1 MEEWRARRPWLV
13 GNNFRMNLNGTLRA
27 PSPSPPLLLLSPTTS
42 RRPSTLSRSRSVL
55 LLPDVTSLSL
65 LPSLLFLSL
74 SHSSPFPLLSFLP
87 LCSLER
93 FIVVY
98 IVFLQNTLST
108 HPHLSLPTKLRFSS
122 EAVVLNR
129 RRGSD
134 KARQG
139 TLAICRLRDVSSIA
153 PEGNID
159 LFVAGLT
166 PSTPRERSNATT
178 PMRALKPALHVC
190 VCARVC
196 MCVRATS

>member
-1 MEEWRARRPWLV
+1 MAHCARLLHPHHFFFSLPPPRD
-13 GNNFRMNLNGTLRA
+13 A
-27 PSPSPPLLLLSPTTS
+27 PPRYLDLASCSYSPTSLLSPS
-42 RRPSTLSRSRSVL
+42 FPPSSFS
-55 LLPDVTSLSL
+55 
-65 LPSLLFLSL
+65 FSL